1 MTYMTVFIVCSD
13 GAGDDNDDC
22 VHYMFILALRDAFFQ
37 VQNIHPRTGHEGP
50 EGGRAIALL
59 FP

>member
-1 MTYMTVFIVCSD
+1 MIVFIVCSD

-37 VQNIHPRTGHEGP
+37 VQNVHPRTQHEGP
-50 EGGRAIALL
+50 EGGG
-59 FP
+59 